1 MLTWLIL
8 PPLSV
13 LILFFDIRVPD
24 IECMD
29 LSQLSG
35 KFKKCGDSCVLDAL
49 VTIYSCCFVGK
60 FFLIFNNYS
69 TLIIFLLIVYIV
81 CRFRVKSGDGIRPRA
96 RTEVAI
102 YSTRLPRTHH
112 KKKTKVLWP

>member
-1 MLTWLIL
+1 MSTWPIL

-35 KFKKCGDSCVLDAL
+35 KFKNHCLTMKCGDSCVLDAL
-49 VTIYSCCFVGK
+49 VTSIYSCCFVGVSS
-60 FFLIFNNYS
+60 F
-69 TLIIFLLIVYIV
+69 
-81 CRFRVKSGDGIRPRA
+81 
-96 RTEVAI
+96 
-102 YSTRLPRTHH
+102 
-112 KKKTKVLWP
+112 